1 MFKHVGSGDT
11 LAIII
16 NFFKNWFLIWIQHS
30 MSGPLKKLFLF
41 LIERYLLYSIVLVS
55 AKHQH
60 ESTVG
65 IYMSL
70 PLEPPSPS
78 HPSRLL
84 QSL

>member
-60 ESTVG
+60 GSAIG
-65 IYMSL
+65 IHMS
-70 PLEPPSPS
+70 PPS
-78 HPSRLL
+78 
-84 QSL
+84 

>member
-30 MSGPLKKLFLF
+30 MSGPLKKFFLC
-41 LIERYLLYSIVLVS
+41 LIEGYLLYSIVLVS

-60 ESTVG
+60 ESTIG
-65 IYMSL
+65 IYMS
-70 PLEPPSPS
+70 PPS
-78 HPSRLL
+78 
-84 QSL
+84 

>member
-16 NFFKNWFLIWIQHS
+16 NFFKNWCLIWIQHS

-60 ESTVG
+60 ESTIG
-65 IYMSL
+65 IYMS
-70 PLEPPSPS
+70 PPS
-78 HPSRLL
+78 
-84 QSL
+84 

>member
-60 ESTVG
+60 ESAIG
-65 IYMSL
+65 IPMS
-70 PLEPPSPS
+70 PPS
-78 HPSRLL
+78 
-84 QSL
+84 